1 MDAQLADLIA
11 SKKRRLESD
20 MSQIRNVRIAAESKT
35 RKSSL
40 VSRGDMLVDE
50 LAKTL
55 DEFGYNRYALQK
67 RFHNDMITSM
77 LPNIYGTDFHAN
89 KERIKKKF
97 NITEEIK
104 QEVMILSARKIGKTW
119 SVAMFVAAL
128 LITIPKI
135 NIVVFSMA
143 SRTSK
148 QMVRIVEDFLT
159 RHQKGTDMII
169 HPHSQEQITLRGTS
183 GPDDK
188 RVFKAYPGNSKVSDE
203 IVPSSRLSSNINRR
217 RKRLNKRIIKCVQTK
232 YLSNVVFCQK
242 SVSALSASGIVQHI
256 QKRTMFCQCSAY
268 IY

>member
-1 MDAQLADLIA
+1 
-11 SKKRRLESD
+11 
-20 MSQIRNVRIAAESKT
+20 MSQLRNVRISTES
-35 RKSSL
+35 RASRSSA
-40 VSRGDMLVDE
+40 VNRGDMLVDE

-55 DEFGYNRYALQK
+55 DEFGYNRYVLQK
-67 RFHNDMITSM
+67 RFHNAMITSM

-97 NITEEIK
+97 NITGDIK

-119 SVAMFVAAL
+119 TVAMFVAAL

-135 NIVVFSMA
+135 SIVVFSMA

-148 QMVRIVEDFLT
+148 QMVRIVDDFLT

-188 RVFKAYPGNSKVSDE
+188 RVFKAYPGNSKVSAE
-203 IVPSSRLSSNINRR
+203 TASSSLSSQY
-217 RKRLNKRIIKCVQTK
+217 KTSSKQTK
-232 YLSNVVFCQK
+232 NK
-242 SVSALSASGIVQHI
+242 
-256 QKRTMFCQCSAY
+256 
-268 IY
+268 